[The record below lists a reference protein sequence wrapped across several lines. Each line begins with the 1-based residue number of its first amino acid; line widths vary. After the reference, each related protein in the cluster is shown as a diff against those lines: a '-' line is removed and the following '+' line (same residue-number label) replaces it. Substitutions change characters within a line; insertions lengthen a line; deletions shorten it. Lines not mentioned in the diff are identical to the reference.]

1 MNGVIRVN
9 SFFMSKTKIIHLLC
23 HLPVLHPFEGMTPQ
37 EVNTRTPVDW
47 LADEVNNRNIYF
59 FKKDHHTVAAEE
71 LLRLT
76 NEFEVE
82 CWRPYGNGIT
92 RSFTKTIDGVTHRVF
107 PAWEKII
114 PQVGK
119 VLWSDEIFEEVVS
132 AAKHQKVILNVSVGH
147 AYFHMRLFHMLK
159 GEKAKGLQLAIVA
172 LHRSA
177 GFKKFYWEML
187 PVWKRV
193 VKSYYLLEH
202 WYDVQS
208 LNAVDIYLSGSLVE
222 AKYMEEELKLSN
234 ARYFMEGI
242 DFDDFTPLNTEQKI
256 ELRKELGLPVD
267 KKIAIAVGNFRSTDY
282 QYQHLIKVYGE
293 LKKKRD
299 DILLVMI
306 GGYKS
311 EDLFQ
316 PGIDA
321 GAVMLERMP
330 KSELKRYMQA
340 SDVFTAAV
348 FDKSFINFGGF
359 GSAMIEAL
367 ACGMPVLSNN
377 IIHFPGSREER
388 DLLGMDMPE
397 IEDLRRNLIHLLDNA
412 DSYTKTR
419 ETAKKYFDITQT
431 RTVLYDTYKSLLQ

>member
-1 MNGVIRVN
+1 
-9 SFFMSKTKIIHLLC
+9 MSKTKVIHLLC
-23 HLPVLHPFEGMTPQ
+23 HLPVLHPFKGLTPE
-37 EVNTRTPVDW
+37 EVNAKTPIDFIH
-47 LADEVNNRNIYF
+47 DEITGQNVYF
-59 FKKDHHTVAAEE
+59 FKKDHHIVAAEE

-76 NEFEVE
+76 DEFEIE
-82 CWRPYGNGIT
+82 CWRPYGNGIKEV
-92 RSFTKTIDGVTHRVF
+92 FTKKVDGVTHRVF

-114 PQVGK
+114 PQMGK
-119 VLWSDEIFEEVVS
+119 VLWSDEVLQELLKVAQS
-132 AAKHQKVILNVSVGH
+132 QKVILNVSVGH
-147 AYFHMRLFHMLK
+147 AFFHMKLFHELQ
-159 GEKAKGLQLAIVA
+159 KAKKAGLKLPIVA

-187 PVWKRV
+187 PWWKRLL
-193 VKSYYLLEH
+193 KTYYLLEH
-202 WYDVQS
+202 KYDVDS
-208 LNAVDIYLSGSLVE
+208 LKAVDIYYSGSLVE
-222 AKYMEEELKLSN
+222 AKYMKEELGLAN

-242 DFDDFTPLNTEQKI
+242 DFDDFTPLTKEQKI
-256 ELRKELGLPVD
+256 ALRKELNLPAE

-282 QYQHLIKVYGE
+282 QYQHLIRVYGE

-306 GGYKS
+306 GGYKT
-311 EDLFQ
+311 EDLYQ
-316 PGIDA
+316 PGLNA

-330 KSELKRYMQA
+330 KSELKKYMQA

-388 DLLGMDMPE
+388 DKLGMDMPGT
-397 IEDLRRNLIHLLDNA
+397 EDLRRNLLHLLDHA
-412 DSYTKTR
+412 DSYTETC
-419 ETAKKYFDITQT
+419 ETAKKYFDIINT
-431 RTVLYDTYKSLLQ
+431 RTVLYDTYKSLEEN